1 MKKCY
6 RCEINLPNFFYA
18 KTNVEHIKKMK
29 CNKERGFTCRWCAW
43 RLKNNIG
50 DYLALLDE
58 NYKLKK
64 EILKWKRIAETKG

>member
-1 MKKCY
+1 MPHNKG
-6 RCEINLPNFFYA
+6 RC
-18 KTNVEHIKKMK
+18 
-29 CNKERGFTCRWCAW
+29 FTCRLCVW

-64 EILKWKRIAETKG
+64 EIKKWKRIATTND